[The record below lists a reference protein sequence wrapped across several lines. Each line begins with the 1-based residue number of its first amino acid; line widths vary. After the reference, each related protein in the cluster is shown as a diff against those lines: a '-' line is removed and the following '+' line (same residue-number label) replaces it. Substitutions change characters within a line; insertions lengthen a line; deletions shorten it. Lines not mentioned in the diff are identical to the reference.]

1 MRGESVSRD
10 DMGGVRA
17 EKILA
22 SRLARGTKEGRW
34 ITWGSVGSR
43 RALLRAIGN

>member
-17 EKILA
+17 EKI
-22 SRLARGTKEGRW
+22 SIEIGGRDEGRKMDYL
-34 ITWGSVGSR
+34 G
-43 RALLRAIGN
+43 